1 MKTNYLK
8 IDNYFYVYLFLIT
21 FFSIFSQY
29 LFKVIQKNNNNKN
42 NKNNSYNNLYLGLG
56 LVMYTVLGY
65 CIYKLLSYGN
75 ILILNIIWHLIYF
88 AVLFLMGY
96 LLFQEKINFQKIV
109 AIFFGFISLV
119 IFMIYGVE

>member
-8 IDNYFYVYLFLIT
+8 IDNYFYLYLFLIT

-29 LFKVIQKNNNNKN
+29 LFKVIQKNKN
-42 NKNNSYNNLYLGLG
+42 NKNNSYNTLYLGLG

-96 LLFQEKINFQKIV
+96 LLFEEKINFQKIV
-109 AIFFGFISLV
+109 ALVFGFISLV
-119 IFMIYGVE
+119 IFMIYGVD

>member
-8 IDNYFYVYLFLIT
+8 IDNYFYLYLFLIT

-29 LFKVIQKNNNNKN
+29 LFKVIQKNINNKDN
-42 NKNNSYNNLYLGLG
+42 TYNNLYLGLG
-56 LVMYTVLGY
+56 LVMYTLLGY

-109 AIFFGFISLV
+109 ALFFGFISLV

>member
-8 IDNYFYVYLFLIT
+8 IDNYFYLYLFLIT

-29 LFKVIQKNNNNKN
+29 LFKVIQKNNNNKDN
-42 NKNNSYNNLYLGLG
+42 TYNNLYLGLG

-96 LLFQEKINFQKIV
+96 LLFEEKINFQKIV
-109 AIFFGFISLV
+109 ALVFGFISLV
-119 IFMIYGVE
+119 IFMTTGID

>member
-8 IDNYFYVYLFLIT
+8 IDNYFYLYLFLIT

-29 LFKVIQKNNNNKN
+29 LFKVIQKNKN
-42 NKNNSYNNLYLGLG
+42 NKDNTYNNLYLGLG

-75 ILILNIIWHLIYF
+75 ILLLNIIWHLIYF

-109 AIFFGFISLV
+109 ALFFGFISLV

>member
-8 IDNYFYVYLFLIT
+8 IDNYFYLYLFLIT

-29 LFKVIQKNNNNKN
+29 LFKVIQKNKN

-56 LVMYTVLGY
+56 LVMYTLLGY

-109 AIFFGFISLV
+109 ALFFGFISLV

>member
-8 IDNYFYVYLFLIT
+8 IDNYFYLYLFLIT

-29 LFKVIQKNNNNKN
+29 LFKVIQKNNNNKDN
-42 NKNNSYNNLYLGLG
+42 TYNNLYLGLG
-56 LVMYTVLGY
+56 MVMYTVLGY

-109 AIFFGFISLV
+109 ALFFGFISLV